1 MAEHPLTLSLSR
13 VQSLSLCL
21 ADIPDSLADCRAG
34 LVFLGDLCKKCPGL
48 ALTEVTARGLGHI
61 LHGLTADIEGTE
73 SGFKALEQFFTGRQ
87 EEHAIDLDQMDGHG
101 PAKGEEVHHA

>member
-1 MAEHPLTLSLSR
+1 MCKQSVPLSR

-21 ADIPDSLADCRAG
+21 ADIQDSLADCRAG
-34 LVFLGDLCKKCPGL
+34 LAFLGDLCKKCPGL

-73 SGFKALEQFFTGRQ
+73 SGFEALEQFFTGRQ
-87 EEHAIDLDQMDGHG
+87 EEHVVDLDQV
-101 PAKGEEVHHA
+101 PAYGRKEADHA